1 MANDAIIS
9 LKLSMIKK
17 QEETIK
23 KEKGRLLNFI
33 RTKVNNLED
42 AEDILQDVLLQF
54 VNGYGAIDSIEKA
67 TSWLF
72 SVARHKII
80 DSYRKQKVRSN
91 TINMSETAVGDD
103 DQPLMLSDILPD
115 LGQAPEELHF
125 REIIWEQVTQALDTL
140 PTDQREIFIK
150 HEFEERSFKELS
162 EEYKLPVNTLISRKR
177 YAVLALRKKLETL
190 YNEI

>member
-1 MANDAIIS
+1 MANDAIIY
-9 LKLSMIKK
+9 LKLSMLKK

-23 KEKGRLLNFI
+23 KEKGRLLSFI
-33 RTKVNNLED
+33 RTKVSSLED

-91 TINMSETAVGDD
+91 TINLSETAVGDD

-125 REIIWEQVTQALDTL
+125 REIIWEQVTQALDNL
-140 PTDQREIFIK
+140 PEDQREIFIK
-150 HEFEERSFKELS
+150 HEFEEVGFKELS
-162 EEYKLPVNTLISRKR
+162 EKYNVPVNTLISRKR
-177 YAVLALRKKLETL
+177 YAVLALRKKLEAL
-190 YNEI
+190 YKEI

>member
-1 MANDAIIS
+1 
-9 LKLSMIKK
+9 MIKK

-91 TINMSETAVGDD
+91 TINMSETAAGDD

>member
-1 MANDAIIS
+1 MANDTIIS
-9 LKLSMIKK
+9 LKLSMVKK
-17 QEETIK
+17 QEETIR

-33 RTKVNNLED
+33 RTRVNSLED

-80 DSYRKQKVRSN
+80 DSYRRQKVRSN
-91 TINMSETAVGDD
+91 TINLSETTSGDD

-125 REIIWEQVTQALDTL
+125 REIIWEQVTQALDDL
-140 PTDQREIFIK
+140 PADQREIFIK
-150 HEFEERSFKELS
+150 HEFEDISFKELS
-162 EEYKLPVNTLISRKR
+162 EEYGLPVNTLISRKR
-177 YAVLALRKKLETL
+177 YAVLALRKKLEAL

>member
-1 MANDAIIS
+1 MV
-9 LKLSMIKK
+9 KK
-17 QEETIK
+17 QEETIN

-33 RTKVNNLED
+33 RTKVSSLED

-91 TINMSETAVGDD
+91 TINLSETHSDG

-115 LGQAPEELHF
+115 IGQAPEELHF
-125 REIIWEQVTQALDTL
+125 REIIWEQITQALDEL
-140 PTDQREIFIK
+140 PADQREIFIK
-150 HEFEERSFKELS
+150 HEFEDISFKELS
-162 EEYKLPVNTLISRKR
+162 EKYKLPVNTLISRKR
-177 YAVLALRKKLETL
+177 YAVLALRKKLEVL